1 MKRRS
6 LLLLVGAIAVG
17 VVLLAVYLRPDPI
30 PVGTAVVER
39 GVVAETVTNTRA
51 GTIMACQRARLAPPS
66 GGQIA
71 KLPVEKG
78 DKVKKGEVLLELW
91 NEDAR
96 AQLELAERDAAAARA
111 RAEEACV
118 AARVAGREAQRL
130 EKLLEQNLVA
140 LELVERARGE
150 ADSAAAACR
159 AATQNIKV
167 AEARIAHAEAT
178 LERLLLRAP
187 FDGVVAEINGELG
200 EFVTPSPVG
209 IPTPPAVDVVDTS
222 CLYVTAPIDEVDAPR
237 IRQGMRARVTL
248 DAFRERSFPAHV
260 RRVAPYVLD
269 LEKQARTVEIE
280 AEIENIEEADLLP
293 GYSADI
299 EVVLDE
305 RENVLRI
312 PTRAVIEGEH
322 VYAFDADSGRVRL
335 QEIETGLRN
344 WEYTE
349 VLSGLNEGDRVVTTI
364 DREGLADGVAAREEE
379 NAAEKT

>member
-30 PVGTAVVER
+30 PVETAVVER